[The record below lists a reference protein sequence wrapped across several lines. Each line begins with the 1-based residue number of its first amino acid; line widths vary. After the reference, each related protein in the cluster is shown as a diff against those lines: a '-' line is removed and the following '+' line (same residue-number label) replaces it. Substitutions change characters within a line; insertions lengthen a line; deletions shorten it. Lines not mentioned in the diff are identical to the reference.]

1 MAGWKQSTRYGLV
14 GIAAL
19 ALLSCVHWIRGLSG
33 ELVPAVAY
41 LVGVLPNVVAA
52 IAIPF
57 VFMGIIADQK
67 KDAPPTTIQRWFY
80 ASVITS
86 CFGLL
91 GWELIQR
98 TSDRLI
104 FDFNDLLATVV
115 GSMIACAIFLAITPT
130 TLQND
135 ET

>member
-19 ALLSCVHWIRGLSG
+19 ALLSGVHWIRGLSG
-33 ELVPAVAY
+33 ELVPVAAY
-41 LVGVLPNVVAA
+41 LVGVLPNMVAA
-52 IAIPF
+52 IVIPF
-57 VFMGIIADQK
+57 VFMGIVADQK
-67 KDAPPTTIQRWFY
+67 KDGPPTTIQRWFY
-80 ASVITS
+80 VSVITS

-104 FDFNDLLATVV
+104 FDLNDLLATVV
-115 GSMIACAIFLAITPT
+115 GSMIACAIFFAITPT
-130 TLQND
+130 TLQNE

>member
-33 ELVPAVAY
+33 ELVPVVAY

-115 GSMIACAIFLAITPT
+115 GSIIACAIFFAITPT

>member
-33 ELVPAVAY
+33 ELVPVLAY

-104 FDFNDLLATVV
+104 FDLNDLLATVV
-115 GSMIACAIFLAITPT
+115 GSMIACAIFFAITPI